1 MEEFL
6 SSVFSFLKRNTSYMG
21 REDSDK
27 AIAKVARQFQ
37 PSQKVQ
43 PDCLVAVERPHVPN
57 ITVACMFSAWY
68 T

>member
-37 PSQKVQ
+37 PSQKVPTKLQ
-43 PDCLVAVERPHVPN
+43 CGREPTLVPHHIAPHVQCLV
-57 ITVACMFSAWY
+57 
-68 T
+68 